1 MTERFDTDMGDT
13 GGYTAE
19 QLLKALEAVRFISAE
34 NLKTGDTVKD
44 YCQKRGIP
52 MEILKELGFGS
63 IPSPKILTEK
73 MKAMGADS
81 GCLQVLGLLNGSR
94 TSVLTNRLTIPIMD
108 RTGRVVAF
116 SGRALKDDVKPKY
129 LNTSTSPV
137 FEKRK
142 ILYGLDRC
150 IKTAKDNDL
159 ILVEGFMD
167 VVGARMVG
175 VQNCAATM
183 GTSLT
188 EEQTALIRDLGCTV
202 TMVYDNDDAGRLGMC
217 RAVRLLTKQGV
228 PVSVISLSDL
238 DRQFV
243 KDETLAHKDLMDY
256 ARLGVKAGDLAKIR
270 EPGLTFLFRESYFRT
285 AVQDS
290 RQFCSILQ
298 AARED
303 LRLSGSRAAFLDV
316 AVRNSPFT
324 QDQILRLCRNETLD
338 LSGKTEKAANH
349 KKDLVLKEQDIVR
362 WYMQQAVE
370 KGPETCRKILG
381 QLEQTLS
388 QERSHTWDR
397 DMDHDH

>member
-1 MTERFDTDMGDT
+1 
-13 GGYTAE
+13 
-19 QLLKALEAVRFISAE
+19 
-34 NLKTGDTVKD
+34 
-44 YCQKRGIP
+44 
-52 MEILKELGFGS
+52 
-63 IPSPKILTEK
+63 
-73 MKAMGADS
+73 
-81 GCLQVLGLLNGSR
+81 
-94 TSVLTNRLTIPIMD
+94 VLTSRLTIPIMD
-108 RTGRVVAF
+108 SAGNVVAF

-150 IKTAKDNDL
+150 SKTAKGNDL

-167 VVGARMVG
+167 VVGARIVG

-188 EEQTALIRDLGCTV
+188 VEQTALIRDLGCTV

-217 RAVRLLTKQGV
+217 RAVRMLTKQGI

-243 KDETLAHKDLMDY
+243 KDEKAAHKDLMDY
-256 ARLGVKAGDLAKIR
+256 ARLGVKAGDLAQIT
-270 EPGLTFLFRESYFRT
+270 EPGLAFLFRESHFQ
-285 AVQDS
+285 APVQDS

-298 AARED
+298 SARED
-303 LRLSGSRAAFLDV
+303 LKLPGSRTAFLGV

-324 QDQILRLCRNETLD
+324 QDQILCLCRNETLD
-338 LSGKTEKAANH
+338 LSGKTVKAAKD
-349 KKDLVLKEQDIVR
+349 KKDPVLKEQDIVR
-362 WYMQQAVE
+362 WFMQAAVE
-370 KGPETCRKILG
+370 KGPNECKKVLD

-388 QERSHTWDR
+388 QGRSQTWDR
-397 DMDHDH
+397 DIDHDH

>member
-1 MTERFDTDMGDT
+1 MTDRFDTAIDA
-13 GGYTAE
+13 GGYTSQ
-19 QLLKALEAVRFISAE
+19 QLLKALEAVRIISAE
-34 NLKTGDTVKD
+34 NLKTDDAVKV

-52 MEILKELGFGS
+52 IEILTELDFGS
-63 IPSPKILTEK
+63 IPAPEILSEK
-73 MKAMGADS
+73 MKAMGTDP

-108 RTGRVVAF
+108 TTGNVVAF
-116 SGRALKDDVKPKY
+116 SGRTLKDDVKPKY
-129 LNTSTSPV
+129 VNTSTSLV

-150 IKTAKDNDL
+150 SKTAKGNDL

-167 VVGARMVG
+167 VVGAKIAG

-202 TMVYDNDDAGRLGMC
+202 TMAYDNDDAGRCGMC
-217 RAVRLLTKQGV
+217 RAVRLLTKQGI
-228 PVSVISLSDL
+228 PVSVIILSDL

-243 KDETLAHKDLMDY
+243 KDEKAAHKDLMDY
-256 ARLGVKAGDLAKIR
+256 AKLGVKAGDLAQIR
-270 EPGLTFLFRESYFRT
+270 EPGLTFLFRESYFQT

-290 RQFCSILQ
+290 RQLCSILQ
-298 AARED
+298 SARED
-303 LRLSGSRAAFLDV
+303 LKLPGSWAAFMDV

-324 QDQILRLCRNETLD
+324 QDQILRLCRNDRLD
-338 LSGKTEKAANH
+338 LSGKTAKVAKD
-349 KKDLVLKEQDIVR
+349 KKDPVLKEQDIVR
-362 WYMQQAVE
+362 WFMQATVE
-370 KGPETCRKILG
+370 KGPEECKKVLD

-388 QERSHTWDR
+388 QGRSQTWDR
-397 DMDHDH
+397 DIDHDH